1 MALKSFKTYLG
12 EENLQEAFPLL
23 AAIPALLGKLG
34 AMGSAALA
42 TKTGGTIAGNVASSV
57 ASSAIEKMM
66 TPKQKQTSIGQSEEA
81 PSMRNIRGGRSVQVG
96 SPTISQT
103 QSGRTDANP
112 VGSTNRTPLA
122 SSPSDMAIRGFAQLP
137 GRNISRPTGMGY

>member
-12 EENLQEAFPLL
+12 EENLDEAFPLL

-34 AMGSAALA
+34 AMGGAALA
-42 TKTGGTIAGNVASSV
+42 TKTGGAIAANVASTA
-57 ASSAIEKMM
+57 ASSLADRLM
-66 TPKQKQTSIGQSEEA
+66 TPRQTQASAGADQEA